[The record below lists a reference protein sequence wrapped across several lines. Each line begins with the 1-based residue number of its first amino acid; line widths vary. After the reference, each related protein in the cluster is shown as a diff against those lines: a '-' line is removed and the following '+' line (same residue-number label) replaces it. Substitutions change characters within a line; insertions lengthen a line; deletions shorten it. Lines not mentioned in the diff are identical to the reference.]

1 MHEEAQV
8 TLIIG
13 GNIDVISLHMCL
25 IYFFRNLEFTA
36 SHISWGNFIF
46 FKYDYNV
53 AVIGKIEVLLRVN
66 ILKFIETKSVERDT

>member
-1 MHEEAQV
+1 MDEEARV

-13 GNIDVISLHMCL
+13 GNIDVILLHMCM

-36 SHISWGNFIF
+36 SHISRGNLVF

-53 AVIGKIEVLLRVN
+53 AVIGKIEILL
-66 ILKFIETKSVERDT
+66 